1 MARKLSK
8 SSAVHSIESYAGKW
22 VRIKDGNSYSYY
34 QVNFHLKEG
43 SRYIFYY
50 KEYLNIETKTAKNGN
65 SDGSWYYS
73 RVKKKDLML
82 TCVVSET
89 ARFQVFTTEQVNAVL
104 DSFRSTIPVLK

>member
-8 SSAVHSIESYAGKW
+8 SSERHTYEDYANKW
-22 VRIKDGNSYSYY
+22 VKISHKDSDSYY
-34 QVNFHLKEG
+34 LVNFHLKEG

-50 KEYLNIETKTAKNGN
+50 REYLSIETKTAKNGN

-104 DSFRSTIPVLK
+104 DSFRRTIPVLK